1 LLPEHTPYSASPPI
15 VVPVDL
21 RTKIAAELDQMRD
34 KLEELGVSLCL
45 DEAVMMRCMD
55 QLQMLDEM
63 GQRSTWLAELVRS
76 DDPRSRID
84 DITLQ
89 ALAERLRS

>member
-1 LLPEHTPYSASPPI
+1 LQPEHISMTASTPI
-15 VVPVDL
+15 VVPIDL
-21 RTKIAAELDQMRD
+21 RTKIAAELEQMRD
-34 KLEELGVSLCL
+34 KMEELGVSLCL

-76 DDPRSRID
+76 DDPESRID

-89 ALAERLRS
+89 ALADRLRS